1 MPKVKVAETISGSK
15 KDVYKAVKTYL
26 NGRDTLAKLGAEI
39 DWDDKSCSG
48 EISAS
53 NFSGQIAVEEKSAS
67 KALVQIDI
75 DLPLLLTPFKGKV
88 EEELKKHLG
97 RVKA

>member
-1 MPKVKVAETISGSK
+1 MPKVQVKQEIEGEKKKVFA
-15 KDVYKAVKTYL
+15 AVKDYL
-26 NGRDTLAKLGAEI
+26 DGRDTLAKLGASI
-39 DWDDKSCSG
+39 DWDAKSCTG
-48 EISAS
+48 EIEAS
-53 NFSGQIAVEEKSAS
+53 NFSGKLAVTDKAGKSTVEIS
-67 KALVQIDI
+67 I